1 LALQGNLEGACVAG
15 WFSSAVYICCLADE
29 TSNGLKLRND
39 KCRPLMLGLLPRSIA
54 DKVYHWIAAHRY
66 KWFGKRATC
75 FVPRRGREPA
85 QLPLSDR

>member
-54 DKVYHWIAAHRY
+54 DKVYHSGSPRIDTSGLASAPRVLS
-66 KWFGKRATC
+66 RAEAVSPISC
-75 FVPRRGREPA
+75 P
-85 QLPLSDR
+85 